1 MNCRNQLHRSRTL
14 SNQGKQ
20 LMKRIPLLFLLC
32 FSLLAGAQDGYEIKV
47 TLKPF
52 KDQYIYLGHYSG
64 KTYPVVDSVKLDS
77 KSQGVF
83 KGPKKLGGGVY
94 IIVFPA
100 KNNFFE
106 ILVDKQQHFSVI
118 ADTAT
123 LKTTK
128 KFVNSPDNDL
138 FIEYQSKMAAKGS
151 EIQAAKAGLA
161 TATTHAD
168 STLWNERLR
177 EIDSSIT
184 AYRKDLRTQHPNTL
198 LSALLHLMEEP
209 VVPPAAEHPGGKYD
223 SVFAYRYFKDNYWN
237 GINFWDDRIART
249 PPSLF
254 EERLDKYF
262 NTLVVPQ
269 PDSVIR
275 EIDWMLGYATNSPE
289 MTRFL
294 LVKFINRYLNQ
305 KYMWEDAVFVHLYEK
320 YFSQK
325 EYAWLTPQGKK
336 IITDRAYSLM
346 ANIMGNPAE
355 NIALP
360 DTAGRTINLYNDR
373 KSPFTVVTF
382 WDPVCSHC
390 HELLP
395 KLDSLY
401 RKKWQSAGVRMF
413 AVAKET
419 TGSKKEWLKFIHD
432 HHLEDWDNVYY
443 SKEAEKARVDANI
456 PGYSQ
461 LYDVQTLPTVYLLD
475 KDKRIVAKKLSL
487 QQTDDILQLKI
498 SSGKASAPG
507 WDQ

>member
-1 MNCRNQLHRSRTL
+1 
-14 SNQGKQ
+14 
-20 LMKRIPLLFLLC
+20 MKKLIFFPLFLLAVAA
-32 FSLLAGAQDGYEIKV
+32 FAQDGYEIKV

-52 KDQYIYLGHYSG
+52 KNQYIYLGHYSG
-64 KTYPVVDSVKLDS
+64 KTYPVVDSVKLDE
-77 KSQGVF
+77 KSEGVF
-83 KGPKKLGGGVY
+83 RGKKKLGGGVY
-94 IIVFPA
+94 IIVYPA

-106 ILVDKQQHFSVI
+106 ILVDKQQKFSVI

-123 LKTTK
+123 IRTGK
-128 KFVNSPDNDL
+128 KFINSPDNEM
-138 FIEYQSKMAAKGS
+138 FSQYQAYMAGKGREL
-151 EIQAAKAGLA
+151 EIARTNL
-161 TATTHAD
+161 TNSTTKAD
-168 STLWNERLR
+168 SAKWTSDIRI
-177 EIDSSIT
+177 IDSTIASH
-184 AYRKDLRTQHPNTL
+184 RKQLRLENPNTILSL
-198 LSALLHLMEEP
+198 LLQLMEEP
-209 VVPPAAEHPGGKYD
+209 QIPPAAEHPGGKYD
-223 SVFAYRYFKDNYWN
+223 SVFAYRFFKDNYWE
-237 GINFWDDRIART
+237 GINFWDDRVART
-249 PPSLF
+249 PGSLF

-262 NTLVVPQ
+262 NTLVVMQ
-269 PDSVIR
+269 PDSVIK
-275 EIDWMLGYATNSPE
+275 ELDWMLGYASISEE

-305 KYMWEDAVFVHLYEK
+305 KYMFEDAVFVHLYQK

-325 EYAWLTPQGKK
+325 EYPWLTPQGKK

-346 ANIMGNPAE
+346 ANIMGAPAE

-360 DTAGRTINLYNDR
+360 DTSGKTINLYNAHNSD
-373 KSPFTVVTF
+373 FTIVTF

-401 RKKWQSAGVRMF
+401 RSKWKAAGVRMY

-419 TGSKKEWLKFIHD
+419 SGTKKEWLEFIRK

-443 SKEAEKARVDANI
+443 SKADEKARVDSNI

-498 SSGKASAPG
+498 TRKTGTPG

>member
-1 MNCRNQLHRSRTL
+1 
-14 SNQGKQ
+14 
-20 LMKRIPLLFLLC
+20 MKNLLLIPLLCLSFQA
-32 FSLLAGAQDGYEIKV
+32 FAQDGYEIKV

-52 KDQYIYLGHYSG
+52 KNQYIYLGHYSG
-64 KTYPVVDSVKLDS
+64 KTYPVVDSVKLNE
-77 KSQGVF
+77 KSEGVF
-83 KGPKKLGGGVY
+83 RGNKKLGGGVY
-94 IIVFPA
+94 IIVYPQ

-106 ILVDKQQHFSVI
+106 ILVDKNQKFSVI
-118 ADTAT
+118 ADTADIR
-123 LKTTK
+123 TK
-128 KFVNSPDNDL
+128 KAFVNSPDNEL
-138 FIEYQSKMAAKGS
+138 FIQYQAFMAGKGRELELARTNLNNSASATDSAKWTS
-151 EIQAAKAGLA
+151 EIWQ
-161 TATTHAD
+161 
-168 STLWNERLR
+168 
-177 EIDSSIT
+177 IDSVIAAHRKELRLQNPNSILSVL
-184 AYRKDLRTQHPNTL
+184 LR
-198 LSALLHLMEEP
+198 LMEEP
-209 VVPPAAEHPGGKYD
+209 QIPPATEHPGGKYD
-223 SVFAYRYFKDNYWN
+223 SVFAYRYFKDNYWE
-237 GINFWDDRIART
+237 GIDFWDDRIART
-249 PPSLF
+249 PASLF

-262 NTLVVPQ
+262 NTLVVMQ
-269 PDSVIR
+269 PDSVIK
-275 EIDWMLGYATNSPE
+275 ELDWMLGYASISEE

-305 KYMWEDAVFVHLYEK
+305 KYMFEDAVFVHLYQK

-325 EYAWLTPQGKK
+325 EYPWLTPQGKK

-346 ANIMGNPAE
+346 ANIMGSPAE

-360 DTAGRTINLYNDR
+360 DTSGKVINLYGTD
-373 KSPFTVVTF
+373 KSEYTIVTF

-401 RKKWQSAGVRMF
+401 RAKWKAAGVRMY

-419 TGSKKEWLKFIHD
+419 SGTKKEWLSFIRD
-432 HHLEDWDNVYY
+432 HHLEEWDNVYY
-443 SKEAEKARVDANI
+443 SKADEKARVDSNI

-498 SSGKASAPG
+498 SKKSGTPG